1 MPSKGVQAYTFISAP
16 GCEVEYSVPGN
27 QLTRNELN
35 TFFNDH
41 FEVDKS
47 HISGLHFTGKFSFT
61 VRKDGQELT
70 TQDVEVNSMTGN
82 LEGGTMNVM
91 AQQVTINK
99 GDVLVC
105 YCFYDAGTGLA
116 GLPNAHQCNV
126 TVTPN
131 HCDWMGQVAPPG
143 SPQAGQRFSK
153 LVIPAAHDMGM
164 NSMQTPDELIQ
175 KVGGPYLET
184 LQGAL
189 KVFADATAKVGTEI
203 ALKLAP
209 NIICALAITQKDPLP
224 NVLDL
229 GARYFEFRPAH
240 IFDKF
245 KPYCGLPDELYFMHG
260 PIPGM
265 LYKQFLGDVVSF
277 LQAHPNE
284 IVIVHHRWDGVP
296 GECAHPNDQELNDV
310 LNGAVGPTNGAIHP
324 GNLDDLLN
332 RTIDELRQQGKRLIV
347 IPPTD
352 NYSTYTDEGNATLNG
367 DSIIAEFEKLNPDV
381 VGGRAFATIQCQATA
396 SNIKDVIIH
405 SVMASNA
412 SNSCLLATKPIC
424 DSKTLPWI
432 RQNALGRLQP
442 EKLTVIMNDFF
453 DGATAEVAIGLSKER
468 LG

>member
-41 FEVDKS
+41 FEVDKE
-47 HISGLHFTGKFSFT
+47 HISGLHFSGKFSFT

-70 TQDVEVNSMTGN
+70 TQYVEVNSVTGN

-91 AQQVTINK
+91 AQQITINK
-99 GDVLVC
+99 GDVLIC
-105 YCFYDAGTGLA
+105 YCFYDAGAGFA
-116 GLPNAHQCNV
+116 GLPDAHQCNV

-131 HCDWMGQVAPPG
+131 HADWMGQVAAPG
-143 SPQAGQRFSK
+143 SPQAGQKFSK

-175 KVGGPYLET
+175 KVGGPFLET
-184 LQGAL
+184 LKGAF
-189 KVFADATAKVGTEI
+189 KVFAEATAKVGTEV

-209 NIICALAITQKDPLP
+209 NIISALAITQKDPLP

-265 LYKQFLGDVVSF
+265 LYKQFLSDVVSF
-277 LQAHPNE
+277 LQAHSNE
-284 IVIVHHRWDGVP
+284 IIVVHLRWDGVP
-296 GECAHPNDQELNDV
+296 GECAHPNDQELSDV
-310 LNGAVGPTNGAIHP
+310 LNGAVGPTNGGIHP

-367 DSIIAEFEKLNPDV
+367 DSIIAEFEKLSPEV
-381 VGGRAFATIQCQATA
+381 VGGKPFTNIQCQATA

-405 SVMASNA
+405 SVVASNV

-432 RQNALGRLQP
+432 RQNAFGRLQP
-442 EKLTVIMNDFF
+442 EQLTVIMNDFF